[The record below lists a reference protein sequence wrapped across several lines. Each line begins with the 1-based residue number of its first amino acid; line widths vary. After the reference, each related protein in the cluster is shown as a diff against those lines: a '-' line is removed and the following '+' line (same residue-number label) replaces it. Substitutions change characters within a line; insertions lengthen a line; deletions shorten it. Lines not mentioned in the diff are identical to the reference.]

1 MSDRMQAVFK
11 GRLGAFAL
19 DAAFAAPLTGITA
32 LFGPSG
38 SGKTSVLRAIAGLN
52 RLDGRFALGD
62 DIWQDGR
69 TFLPVHRRPIGYV
82 FQEAS
87 LFPHIDVRANLD
99 YGRRRALAGG
109 AREEIRLD
117 EAVSLLGLA
126 PLLNRGPSALSGGER
141 QRVAI
146 GRALLSQPRLLLMDE
161 PLAALDRAA
170 KAEILPYLES
180 LRDRLAVP
188 ILYVSHDIVE
198 VERLA
203 SHMVLLERGRVRASG
218 PLVELEAD
226 PSLPLL
232 RLPEAGVTLA
242 GQVIGQDAAYGLL
255 RIAVD
260 GGELVAP
267 GEGTGTVRLRIS
279 AADVSLSTRQPEGSS
294 ILNILPARIIAA
306 EAEGAAMIVV
316 LGLGPGGEG
325 ARLLSRVTRRS
336 WDDLALSPGAAVF
349 AQVKGL
355 AFAPR

>member
-1 MSDRMQAVFK
+1 MSGRIQAAFH
-11 GRLGAFAL
+11 GRLGDFVL
-19 DAAFAAPLTGITA
+19 DAAFEAPLTGITA
-32 LFGPSG
+32 LFGQSG

-52 RLDGRFALGD
+52 RLDGRFALGED
-62 DIWQDGR
+62 VWQESR
-69 TFLPVHRRPIGYV
+69 KFRPVHRRPIGYV

-109 AREEIRLD
+109 AVEEIHLD

-161 PLAALDRAA
+161 PLAALDRTA

-180 LRDRLAVP
+180 LRDRLSIP
-188 ILYVSHDIVE
+188 ILYVSHDIAE

-203 SHMVLLERGRVRASG
+203 SHMILLERGKVRASG
-218 PLVELEAD
+218 PLAELASD
-226 PSLPLL
+226 PTLPLL
-232 RLPEAGVTLA
+232 RMPEAGVTLA
-242 GQVIGQDAAYGLL
+242 GRVIGQDAGYGLI
-255 RIAVD
+255 RIAVE

-279 AADVSLSTRQPEGSS
+279 AADVSLATQQPEGSS
-294 ILNILPARIIAA
+294 ILNILPARVIAA

-316 LGLGPGGEG
+316 LALGRGGEG

-336 WDDLALSPGAAVF
+336 WDELALSPGAQVF